1 MTFAIVE
8 SQTVQRSIAT
18 VTAEVKHVE
27 ANVIARIATIA
38 QASQIWRKTQIQSQK
53 RRLNSSDS
61 FIFFIELDQKEADL

>member
-27 ANVIARIATIA
+27 ANVIARIVTIA

-53 RRLNSSDS
+53 RRRNWSDS
-61 FIFFIELDQKEADL
+61 FIFFI

>member
-27 ANVIARIATIA
+27 VNAIARIATIA
-38 QASQIWRKTQIQSQK
+38 QVSQIWRKTQIQSQK
-53 RRLNSSDS
+53 RRRNWSDS
-61 FIFFIELDQKEADL
+61 FIFFI

>member
-27 ANVIARIATIA
+27 ANVIARIVTIA

-53 RRLNSSDS
+53 RRRNSSDS
-61 FIFFIELDQKEADL
+61 FIFFI

>member
-27 ANVIARIATIA
+27 VNAIAQIATIA
-38 QASQIWRKTQIQSQK
+38 QVSQIWRKTQIQSQK
-53 RRLNSSDS
+53 RRRNSSDS
-61 FIFFIELDQKEADL
+61 FIFFI